1 MAFAIDKNEVIA
13 GFSRAA
19 KTYDAWAL
27 PQQQIAARLI
37 ELLPPGQVDGAILD
51 LGCGTGC
58 LTRLLRRRY
67 PLARIIA
74 VDIAPGMIDQ
84 CARAFEDDGKV
95 ELHVADAEH
104 FVAASPCQLVL
115 SSSSF
120 QWFADRKAALGNA
133 VMSLAEGGR
142 FAMAVPVSGTLRE
155 LSESFEAAASC
166 SMPTLEFPG
175 EKELFGLLKL
185 AGLAPAAAAVE
196 ETRFEYASP
205 LDLLRSIK
213 GIGAAMSR
221 HRGAKPLPPA
231 KLGALVDY
239 YRRCFSTDLERVTA
253 TYRVLYLVSEPFKR

>member
-1 MAFAIDKNEVIA
+1 MAFAIDKDEVSA

-27 PQQQIAARLI
+27 PQQKIAARLVD
-37 ELLPPGQVDGAILD
+37 LLPPGQVDGAILD

-67 PLARIIA
+67 PPARIIA
-74 VDIAPGMIDQ
+74 VDIAPGMIDHCTRVFAGDEQ
-84 CARAFEDDGKV
+84 I

-104 FVAASPCQLVL
+104 FLACRPCQLVI

-120 QWFADRKAALGNA
+120 QWFADRKAALGQA
-133 VMSLAEGGR
+133 VGSLAEGGR

-155 LSESFEAAASC
+155 LRESFEAAASRP
-166 SMPTLEFPG
+166 MPTLDFPD

-185 AGLAPAAAAVE
+185 NGLAPAEASVE
-196 ETRFEYASP
+196 ETHFEYASP

-213 GIGAAMSR
+213 GIGAALSR
-221 HRGAKPLPPA
+221 HRGRRPLPPA

-239 YRRCFSTDLERVTA
+239 YRRHFSTDLERVRA
-253 TYRVLYLVSEPFKR
+253 TYRVLYLVSEPFER